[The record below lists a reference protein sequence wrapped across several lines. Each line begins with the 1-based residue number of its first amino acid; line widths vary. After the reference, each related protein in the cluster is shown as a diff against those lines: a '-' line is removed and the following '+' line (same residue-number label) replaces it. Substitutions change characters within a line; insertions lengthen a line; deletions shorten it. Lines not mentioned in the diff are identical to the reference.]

1 MRFFLVF
8 ALMITATILSAC
20 GGDDKPIILQPDPIP
35 DEYAGL
41 SMAELKEKSSGLPY
55 IDILG
60 DTEQGIYKSPIDPEI
75 AKSILKHK
83 GTLVYFEGM
92 IEEIYP
98 SSQEGIYTFW
108 LCTSGWDQLRKD
120 GIAVVECG
128 GPLFV
133 LYSLDLG
140 PELKKGDM
148 IKLAATIFGSR
159 PKQSRDMNNII
170 RNPAGRGQISNAYTS
185 PEVSA
190 IKVEYLD

>member
-1 MRFFLVF
+1 
-8 ALMITATILSAC
+8 
-20 GGDDKPIILQPDPIP
+20 
-35 DEYAGL
+35 
-41 SMAELKEKSSGLPY
+41 
-55 IDILG
+55 
-60 DTEQGIYKSPIDPEI
+60 DTEQGIYKSPIDPAI
-75 AKSILKHK
+75 AKNILKHK

-108 LCTSGWDQLRKD
+108 LCTSGWDRLRQD
-120 GIAVVECG
+120 GIAVAECG

-148 IKLAATIFGSR
+148 IKLASTIFGSR

-170 RNPAGRGQISNAYTS
+170 RNPAGRGQISMAYTS
-185 PEVSA
+185 PEVST
-190 IKVEYLD
+190 IKVEYMD

>member
-8 ALMITATILSAC
+8 GAVMITATTLSAC

-108 LCTSGWDQLRKD
+108 LCTDGWDRIRTD
-120 GIAVVECG
+120 GVALPQCAD
-128 GPLFV
+128 PLFV

-140 PELKKGDM
+140 PELKQLDVV
-148 IKLAATIFGSR
+148 KLAATVYGLSLIH
-159 PKQSRDMNNII
+159 I
-170 RNPAGRGQISNAYTS
+170 
-185 PEVSA
+185 
-190 IKVEYLD
+190 